1 MQVLSEAQAIKAKAI
16 KVPSSD
22 ISDEVIIKRIKEG
35 DIDAYGSIMRRYNQ
49 RLFRI
54 ARSFVSDDAAAM
66 DIVQEA
72 HIKAYTKLDNFN
84 GPTGFPV
91 WLATITRNEALM
103 HLRKHKKEVSM
114 QDDEMEYF
122 QHNESENDS
131 FNITND
137 LPDDLVENKQLQ
149 RLLNKNIDKLPEKF
163 RVVFVLRAIEQF
175 SVKETADILG
185 MKEETVKTRFFRAKR
200 LLRDQIQVYLD
211 RVGMKVYEFG
221 GDHCDVI
228 VHNVME
234 HLHKPNSTKY

>member
-1 MQVLSEAQAIKAKAI
+1 MQTLTESQIVKVKAI
-16 KVPSSD
+16 KVPSAD

-49 RLFRI
+49 RLFRV

-72 HIKAYTKLDNFN
+72 HIKAYTKLSDFK

-103 HLRKHKKEVSM
+103 YLRKHKKEVFM
-114 QDDEMEYF
+114 PDDELEFF
-122 QHNESENDS
+122 QQAESEDEPFSIN
-131 FNITND
+131 ND
-137 LPDDLVENKQLQ
+137 LPDNLLENKQLQ
-149 RLLNKNIDKLPEKF
+149 HLINKNIDKLPEKF
-163 RVVFVLRAIEQF
+163 RAVFVLRAIEQF
-175 SVKETADILG
+175 SVKETASILD

-234 HLHKPNSTKY
+234 RLQGISNN